1 MILRKLKAN
10 EHVLTRPLW
19 ERVFDEDTTEFLDYY
34 YTSKTEDNEIY
45 VIEKDGE
52 IHSMLHLNSY
62 VLQIGK
68 KEEGSRYI
76 VGVATDRMYRG
87 QGQMTE
93 LLRKAVRDMYTKKL
107 PFTFLMPAD
116 EKIYYPHDFRFV
128 YAAEQWEAFMA
139 NGEVPS
145 LDAILHSGNGK
156 RILLRPALAS
166 DCKKIAAF
174 AEHILEEKYQIY
186 VKRDWLY
193 YETLLREQKSQ
204 KGGILLA
211 ETDDEIKGILVFD
224 EEKDFSVREPLVE
237 PGYEDIFEKGGLIL
251 KKQEKKKPM
260 IMARILHVESLLSCM
275 ACDEDTEFQ
284 FILVD
289 PVIRENN
296 KIFSIKGNKEH
307 LVVRTKPIAKGK
319 SDGIQ
324 MISVDALT
332 TILFGYKSLEKVE
345 EEEQEK
351 FSAEFKESISKLQP
365 LNRILLNEIV

>member
-52 IHSMLHLNSY
+52 IHSMLHLNPY

-186 VKRDWLY
+186 VKRD
-193 YETLLREQKSQ
+193 
-204 KGGILLA
+204 
-211 ETDDEIKGILVFD
+211 
-224 EEKDFSVREPLVE
+224 
-237 PGYEDIFEKGGLIL
+237 
-251 KKQEKKKPM
+251 
-260 IMARILHVESLLSCM
+260 
-275 ACDEDTEFQ
+275 
-284 FILVD
+284 
-289 PVIRENN
+289 
-296 KIFSIKGNKEH
+296 
-307 LVVRTKPIAKGK
+307 
-319 SDGIQ
+319 
-324 MISVDALT
+324 
-332 TILFGYKSLEKVE
+332 
-345 EEEQEK
+345 
-351 FSAEFKESISKLQP
+351 
-365 LNRILLNEIV
+365 

>member
-1 MILRKLKAN
+1 MILRKLKQN
-10 EHVLTRPLW
+10 EHSLTRPLW
-19 ERVFDEDTTEFLDYY
+19 ERVFEEDTQEFLDYY
-34 YTSKTEDNEIY
+34 YTVKTEDNEIY
-45 VIEKDGE
+45 VIERDGE
-52 IHSMLHLNSY
+52 ICSMLHLNPY

-68 KEEGSRYI
+68 REEGSRYI

-128 YAAEQWEAFMA
+128 YDAEVWDAALE
-139 NGEVPS
+139 NGKEPS
-145 LDAILHSGNGK
+145 LDKILQSGKGK
-156 RILLRPALAS
+156 KVLLRPALLS
-166 DCKKIAAF
+166 DCKAIAAF
-174 AEHILEEKYQIY
+174 AARILEENYQIF
-186 VKRDWLY
+186 VKRDWMY
-193 YETLLREQKSQ
+193 YETLLKEQKSQ

-211 ETDDEIKGILVFD
+211 ELDDDIRGILIFD
-224 EEKDFSVREPLVE
+224 EEEGFSVREPLVQ
-237 PGYEDIFEKGGLIL
+237 PGYEDVFEKGGLIL
-251 KKQEKKKPM
+251 NQRAKKKPM

-275 ACDEDTEFQ
+275 TCMEEVDFQ

-296 KIFSIKGNKEH
+296 KLFLLKGNPEH
-307 LVVRTKPIAKGK
+307 LVIRTKPIAKGK
-319 SDGIQ
+319 GENIQ

-332 TILFGYKSLEKVE
+332 SILFGYKSLEKIE
-345 EEEQEK
+345 EEEQET
-351 FSAEFKESISKLQP
+351 FSEEFKEDIQKLKP